1 MVLQEKVQGKSPI
14 VEVGA
19 IVAFE
24 FLLTLDVFSR
34 NQMDYEYDVG
44 SEWFEIIRKQ
54 VKSDFIKMIKDL
66 HMQWGFSN
74 VLLGLAYDSASP
86 RDVPTFL
93 TYLEMMDAFDLCL
106 QLLGY
111 YQRSVHKLVPLDII
125 FQAAQGEKDAQKQY
139 LSMLTGREDERKSY
153 AEYLFATDAEMIK
166 ATLLDILRQWYDQV
180 FHTLEEQI
188 QPILERD
195 AAAKNAVKASMTPE
209 RFVEYATNGIEYV
222 AEPGI
227 RRVVLVPSF
236 IMRPWNEYTEHHDMK
251 IFCYPVAD
259 ESLDKDRNVP
269 SARLVRLYKALADER
284 RLRVLKLLTT
294 RSYSLQEIADEF
306 GVSKTTMHYHLG
318 TLRTAGLVLAQ
329 SDKNVYS
336 LRRDMVPKVSEL
348 LLAYLGNYQS
358 SESV

>member
-1 MVLQEKVQGKSPI
+1 MALQETVQGRPPI
-14 VEVGA
+14 VEIDAV
-19 IVAFE
+19 VAFE
-24 FLLTLDVFSR
+24 FLLTLDVFSH
-34 NQMDYEYDVG
+34 NHMDYEYDVG

-54 VKSDFIKMIKDL
+54 VKSDLITTIGKL

-74 VLLGLAYDSASP
+74 VLLGIAYDSASP
-86 RDVPTFL
+86 RDVPAFL
-93 TYLEMMDAFDLCL
+93 AYLETIDALDLRL
-106 QLLGY
+106 Q
-111 YQRSVHKLVPLDII
+111 I
-125 FQAAQGEKDAQKQY
+125 FQAAQGDEDAQHQY
-139 LSMLTGREDERKSY
+139 MTMLAGRDDERKEY
-153 AEYLFATDAEMIK
+153 AEYLFKTDAETIK
-166 ATLLDILRQWYDQV
+166 ETLLDILQQWYEQV
-180 FHTLEEQI
+180 FQTLELQI
-188 QPILERD
+188 RPILERD
-195 AAAKNAVKASMTPE
+195 AAAKNAQKTLMTPE
-209 RFVEYATNGIEYV
+209 RLVEYATNGIEYV

-227 RRVVLVPSF
+227 RKIVLVPSF
-236 IMRPWNEYTEHHDMK
+236 IMRPWNEFTEHHDMK

-259 ESLDKDRNVP
+259 ESLGRDSSIP

-294 RSYSLQEIADEF
+294 RSYTLQEIADEF
-306 GVSKTTMHYHLG
+306 GVSKTTMHYHLS

>member
-1 MVLQEKVQGKSPI
+1 MALSEATQARTPL
-14 VEVGA
+14 VEVDA

-24 FLLTLDVFSR
+24 FLLTLDVFSH
-34 NQMDYEYDVG
+34 NHMDYEYEVG

-54 VKSDFIKMIKDL
+54 VKPELITTIKRL
-66 HMQWGFSN
+66 HMQWGFSH

-86 RDVPTFL
+86 RDVPAFL
-93 TYLEMMDAFDLCL
+93 AYLETMDALDLRL

-125 FQAAQGEKDAQKQY
+125 FQAAQDDQDAQQQY
-139 LSMLTGREDERKSY
+139 LSMLTGRDDERKEY
-153 AEYLFATDAEMIK
+153 VTYLFITDAETIK
-166 ATLLDILRQWYDQV
+166 ATLLDILQQWYEQV
-180 FHTLEEQI
+180 FHALEGQI
-188 QPILERD
+188 RPILERD

-209 RFVEYATNGIEYV
+209 RMVEYATNGIEYA

-227 RRVVLVPSF
+227 RKIVLVPSF
-236 IMRPWNEYTEHHDMK
+236 IMRPWNEFTEHQDMK

-259 ESLDKDRNVP
+259 ESLDKDRHVP

-294 RSYSLQEIADEF
+294 RSYTLQEIADEF
-306 GVSKTTMHYHLG
+306 GVSKTTMHYHLA

-329 SDKNVYS
+329 SDRNVYS
-336 LRRDMVPKVSEL
+336 LRRDMLPKVSEL
-348 LLAYLGNYQS
+348 LLAYLANYQS
-358 SESV
+358 SESI